1 MNQGNP
7 NKVNAIVDEIVEN
20 NNVFKLKSPI
30 EQDKEKDSIAKS
42 INSALSVLNEVGK
55 ELVLQELSVDPDEK
69 FKGFIDSV
77 GNVDI
82 SGLSQMT
89 ATIVKEKIIEA
100 EKEGIDLRQ
109 GQPVFKDNTKA
120 LLVGGV
126 LTVAVIDT
134 MIRDYD
140 NLSDKE
146 IQTIIENYSDLPPE
160 MQNAFNNKQA
170 DRLDQIADNID
181 DEKTKQAV
189 KEQSK
194 MTRVLVDKNQ
204 KEAEEFSKSSNKT
217 QIIINTYRE
226 VSKSILELGKIY
238 KNNAVLRLNQEI
250 GELFSLD
257 EETSLE
263 EILSKKSEQ
272 ELIEIFEKLQSIRD
286 KFVHQANEA
295 QKEKSKTKENETSEE
310 KGTRHEEMR
319 NISLMVIGVT
329 KDLDKKNFPDLDK
342 SETENSK
349 NVEDKVKEVDKNPES
364 PYNDSSKVQQPKSVN
379 LIKTEIE
386 RLPNALMKSGFSQ
399 EEISEALKT
408 YSEFIGGLNGKE
420 DLQLFFDSESP
431 TNEQIC
437 LGLKNIFENF
447 KKSLEPNSYKILQQL
462 AQNDFGGHLQEFL
475 TNPQLLQE
483 KFLPTLEAEMQK
495 LDGKQITDSELEQA
509 KNTEKIKEEFLD
521 ASGAIESQKQQEST
535 KLDSPNIPTI
545 PTIPTTPEEHTK
557 ESVTSPEQGTL
568 EETSKNM
575 EIVKQDNSFLGKIK
589 RVFANMKDM
598 KNKDN
603 SKGFF
608 ARLGA
613 SIQTVFGNKKDEFDE
628 KQDENITL
636 NSTQMKEQTREDS
649 KQTNYLT
656 QHFEVNEKQAVQD
669 LKKKQDS
676 KDKDSQLS
684 QDDQEFGN
692 L

>member
-250 GELFSLD
+250 GEPFSLD

-286 KFVHQANEA
+286 EFVHQANEA

-349 NVEDKVKEVDKNPES
+349 NVGDKVKEVDKNPES

-437 LGLKNIFENF
+437 LGLKNVFENF

-495 LDGKQITDSELEQA
+495 LDEKQITDSELEQA

-535 KLDSPNIPTI
+535 KLDSPNIPT
-545 PTIPTTPEEHTK
+545 TPEEHIQ
-557 ESVTSPEQGTL
+557 ESVTSYEQEAL
-568 EETSKNM
+568 EEASQNM
-575 EIVKQDNSFLGKIK
+575 AIVKQDNSFIGKIK

-598 KNKDN
+598 KNKDT

-608 ARLGA
+608 ARLGD
-613 SIQTVFGNKKDEFDE
+613 SIKSVFGKKNEYFE
-628 KQDENITL
+628 SQD
-636 NSTQMKEQTREDS
+636 NSKEQANESSTS
-649 KQTNYLT
+649 KIEQPLSFDQQLQQGVT
-656 QHFEVNEKQAVQD
+656 QPIINQPSKNSPSKVTHNPEKNDDEIEFE
-669 LKKKQDS
+669 
-676 KDKDSQLS
+676 
-684 QDDQEFGN
+684 
-692 L
+692 